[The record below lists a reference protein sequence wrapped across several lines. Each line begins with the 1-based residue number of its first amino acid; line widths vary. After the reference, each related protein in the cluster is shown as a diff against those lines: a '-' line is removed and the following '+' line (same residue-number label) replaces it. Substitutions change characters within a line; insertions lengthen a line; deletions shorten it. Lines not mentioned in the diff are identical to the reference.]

1 MDEKVWRYV
10 CLFRRTGA
18 EATIVDYIN
27 QTITDVEAV
36 APTRIRRKTV
46 AGKIVKDHVQLLP
59 GHIFFRTESD
69 EQISLLTRITNPHH
83 QCTQTAGA

>member
-36 APTRIRRKTV
+36 APTCTRHKTV
-46 AGKIVKDHVQLLP
+46 AGKVIRRSCAASARTHLLP
-59 GHIFFRTESD
+59 
-69 EQISLLTRITNPHH
+69 N
-83 QCTQTAGA
+83 